1 MFNTQ
6 RWVDLSERSYGY
18 KGHVEQGQYLDLHLI
33 KVKNEIGSYTVAP
46 SFGDFIHVTKYQMQD
61 IEKFA
66 RENPESAL
74 RIKVCCDIKPVSRE
88 FNVDD
93 AGFVHELEFESYED
107 WRRNNIKCKF
117 RNQINQGMRSGLVA
131 RISTDFDDLVSF
143 WELHARLRVAKFRE
157 LPQPKQFF
165 VELHKLY
172 IEQELGFIISAYD
185 GVDNLVAG
193 IVVLIEGDTAYY
205 KYAASR
211 LDSLKL
217 RPNNYLF
224 DRLIFHLNELKIRK
238 LNLGYTGASVEY
250 GGLRK
255 YKLSAGA
262 SESSRYILTTA
273 AYSALNLSRID
284 QLNEIVGEFINQ
296 DPSLTEVDAF
306 SQCFYKNF
314 I

>member
-6 RWVDLSERSYGY
+6 RWLNLSERSYGY
-18 KGHVEQGQYLDLHLI
+18 KSHVEQGQYLDLHLI
-33 KVKNEIGSYTVAP
+33 NVKNDIGSYMVAP
-46 SFGDFIHVTKYQMQD
+46 SFGDFIYVTNNQIQD
-61 IEKFA
+61 IENFA
-66 RENPESAL
+66 GENSENAL
-74 RIKVCCDIKPVSRE
+74 RIKVCCDVKPVSRQ

-93 AGFVHELEFESYED
+93 AGFVHQLEFESYED

-117 RNQINQGMRSGLVA
+117 RNQINQGMRSGLVT
-131 RISTDFDDLVSF
+131 RISTDFDELVSF
-143 WELHARLRVAKFRE
+143 WKLHAQLRVTKFRE

-172 IEQELGFIISAYD
+172 LEQELGFIISAYD
-185 GVDNLVAG
+185 NVDNLVAG

-217 RPNNYLF
+217 RPNNYLL
-224 DRLIFHLNELKIRK
+224 DRLIFHLSELNIRK

-262 SESSRYILTTA
+262 SESPRYVLTTA
-273 AYSALNLSRID
+273 AYRALNLSRID
-284 QLNEIVGEFINQ
+284 ELNDIVGEFINQ
-296 DPSLTEVDAF
+296 EPSLTEVDAF
-306 SQCFYKNF
+306 SQRFYKHF